1 MTSPRLELSA
11 SPPPNREDELFPQ
24 IAGSLI
30 CAAAADALGWITE
43 FVRGPDHLR
52 KLYKTDQVTEYRGW
66 QKTTGGR
73 FNAHIDY
80 INKGEYSDDTQ
91 LTLAVARSLRSDGAF
106 DAEHFA
112 HQELPLWL
120 GYARGA
126 GSSITAAAR
135 GLTRKSARWNRNF
148 YRYAHRGAKRDYR
161 DAGGNGAAMRVGPLA
176 LANLDRP
183 ETLSEATWMSSVVTH
198 GHPTAIVGALL
209 YAHALRLCIYRG
221 DELSRADFASELADV
236 VGRFAP
242 PQSPEFHEWL
252 GIWNRGS
259 TVPFEEL
266 CARTAQEVGRE
277 LEYIAHLPSDT
288 DSIRTYMDRVGCFRP
303 DTKGSGT
310 ATVLAAI
317 VIFLQAGGNV
327 RRAVTRTINQLGSD
341 TDTIGSFVGG
351 LCGARHGYE
360 AVPHEWASE
369 LQDYDYLMRV
379 AMELARI
386 ASGSGMG
393 GHALL
398 PEATGEL
405 AGLPDVLSAMKAES
419 INAKERVYHPVL
431 GPGWVESV
439 DVQQLRRKDGGHVLF
454 VRVNFDVGQSCKFK
468 EIRLSRRGG

>member
-1 MTSPRLELSA
+1 MSPS
-11 SPPPNREDELFPQ
+11 SSREDDLFPQ
-24 IAGSLI
+24 VAGSLI

-91 LTLAVARSLRSDGAF
+91 LTLAVARSLRSDGSL
-106 DAEHFA
+106 DVEHFA

-135 GLTRKSARWNRNF
+135 GMMRKSARWNRNF
-148 YRYAHRGAKRDYR
+148 YTYSHRGAKRDYR
-161 DAGGNGAAMRVGPLA
+161 DAGGNGAAMRVGPIA

-183 ETLSEATWMSSVVTH
+183 ETLSEATWESSVVTH
-198 GHPTAIVGALL
+198 GHPTAIIGALL
-209 YAHALRLCIYRG
+209 YAHALRLCIDRG
-221 DELSRADFASELADV
+221 DELSRAEFAGELADF
-236 VGRFAP
+236 VGRFRP
-242 PQSPEFHEWL
+242 PQTPEFHEWL
-252 GIWNRGS
+252 VIWNRSS

-266 CARTAQEVGRE
+266 FAGIAHEVQQE
-277 LEYIAHLPSDT
+277 LEYIAQLPSTT
-288 DSIRTYMDRVGCFRP
+288 DSIPSYMERIGCFHP

-317 VIFLQAGGNV
+317 VIFLQTGGNV
-327 RRAVTRTINQLGSD
+327 RRAVTRTINQLGTD

-379 AMELARI
+379 AMEIARI

-393 GHALL
+393 GRALL

-405 AGLPDVLSAMKAES
+405 ANLPDLLSAMKSET

-454 VRVNFDVGQSCKFK
+454 VRVHFDVGQSCKFK
-468 EIRLSRRGG
+468 EIRLPKRRS